1 MLLEV
6 ENLYAGYGKIEALH
20 GISFHVNKG
29 EIVTLIG
36 ANGAGKSTTLKAV
49 MRLTPPESPTVISG
63 DIRFNGESILKTEP
77 HHVVARLKMDLVP
90 EGRHIFGNLTVS
102 ENLKLATW
110 TRKDNNIQKDV
121 DKVFELFP
129 RLKERMH
136 QRSDTL
142 SGGEQQMLAVGRALM
157 TNCSVLLLDEPSM
170 GLSPLLMYD
179 MFRTLKQ
186 LNSDG
191 LTVVVVEQNARLAL
205 QVADRGY
212 VLDTGGIVAEGTAAE
227 LADTPEI
234 KAAGNLQGLKVR
246 VMQNTVALETWK
258 AMGTNAVPMS
268 FAEVF
273 TALETGALDGQ
284 ENPLIHMYAN
294 KMYEVQKYITLT
306 NHVYTPCALA
316 VSSKFWKTL
325 KAEDQEALRKAALEA
340 MKFHRKNMTAA
351 DIDVVVKLKEH
362 GMSVEPL
369 SPAELDKI
377 RELVK
382 PVVAK
387 FTPMVGEEFV
397 KEFYAE
403 IEKARQG
410 ATRPGAG
417 E

>member
-90 EGRHIFGNLTVS
+90 EGRHIFGNLTVN

-110 TRKDNNIQKDV
+110 TRKDNNIQRDV

-129 RLKERMH
+129 RLKERMN

-179 MFRTLKQ
+179 MFRTFKQ
-186 LNSDG
+186 LNSEG

-212 VLDTGGIVAEGTAAE
+212 VLDTGSIVAEGTAAY

-234 KAAGNLQGLKVR
+234 KAAYL
-246 VMQNTVALETWK
+246 
-258 AMGTNAVPMS
+258 
-268 FAEVF
+268 
-273 TALETGALDGQ
+273 GA
-284 ENPLIHMYAN
+284 
-294 KMYEVQKYITLT
+294 
-306 NHVYTPCALA
+306 
-316 VSSKFWKTL
+316 
-325 KAEDQEALRKAALEA
+325 
-340 MKFHRKNMTAA
+340 
-351 DIDVVVKLKEH
+351 
-362 GMSVEPL
+362 
-369 SPAELDKI
+369 
-377 RELVK
+377 
-382 PVVAK
+382 
-387 FTPMVGEEFV
+387 
-397 KEFYAE
+397 
-403 IEKARQG
+403 
-410 ATRPGAG
+410 
-417 E
+417 

>member
-20 GISFHVNKG
+20 GISFTVNKG

-90 EGRHIFGNLTVS
+90 EGRHIFGNLTVN

-110 TRKDNNIQKDV
+110 TRKDNNIQRDV

-186 LNSDG
+186 LNSEG

-212 VLDTGGIVAEGTAAE
+212 VLDTGAIVAEGTAAE

-234 KAAGNLQGLKVR
+234 KAAYL
-246 VMQNTVALETWK
+246 
-258 AMGTNAVPMS
+258 
-268 FAEVF
+268 
-273 TALETGALDGQ
+273 GA
-284 ENPLIHMYAN
+284 
-294 KMYEVQKYITLT
+294 
-306 NHVYTPCALA
+306 
-316 VSSKFWKTL
+316 
-325 KAEDQEALRKAALEA
+325 
-340 MKFHRKNMTAA
+340 
-351 DIDVVVKLKEH
+351 
-362 GMSVEPL
+362 
-369 SPAELDKI
+369 
-377 RELVK
+377 
-382 PVVAK
+382 
-387 FTPMVGEEFV
+387 
-397 KEFYAE
+397 
-403 IEKARQG
+403 
-410 ATRPGAG
+410 
-417 E
+417 